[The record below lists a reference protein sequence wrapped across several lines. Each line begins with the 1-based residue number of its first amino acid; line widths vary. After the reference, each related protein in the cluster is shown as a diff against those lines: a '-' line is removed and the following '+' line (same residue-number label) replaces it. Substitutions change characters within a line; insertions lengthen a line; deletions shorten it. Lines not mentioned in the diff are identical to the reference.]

1 MKSDPRVQQFL
12 DEAAAARKELRK
24 LATDIAAY
32 RFDHGAHPMHTVVL
46 PEIQWAMEHGRTDIA
61 ARIIEMVDQY
71 NNASASAQMM
81 TARVSSEAHEK
92 AIRARDDG
100 DVPDYFAAGEEETQV
115 LRLSPEEAQTVFS
128 TVNSDE
134 E

>member
-1 MKSDPRVQQFL
+1 MTLDSRVQQFL

-24 LATDIAAY
+24 LATDIAAHRY
-32 RFDHGAHPMHTVVL
+32 DHGTLPMHSMVL
-46 PEIQWAMEHGRTDIA
+46 PEIRWAMEHGRTDIVM
-61 ARIIEMVDQY
+61 RIMEMVDQHL
-71 NNASASAQMM
+71 NASASAQMM
-81 TARVSSEAHEK
+81 AARVAAESHER

-100 DVPDYFAAGEEETQV
+100 DVPDYFADTEEDTQV

-128 TVNSDE
+128 AVDSDE

>member
-12 DEAAAARKELRK
+12 DEAAAARRELRK
-24 LATDIAAY
+24 LATDIAAH
-32 RFDHGAHPMHTVVL
+32 RFDHGVPPMHCVVL
-46 PEIQWAMEHGRTDIA
+46 PEIKWAMDNGRTDIA
-61 ARIIEMVDQY
+61 IRIIEMVDQY
-71 NNASASAQMM
+71 NNASASALMM
-81 TARVSSEAHEK
+81 AARVATEAHEK

-100 DVPDYFAAGEEETQV
+100 DVPDYFADGQEDAQV

>member
-12 DEAAAARKELRK
+12 DEAAAARRELRK

-32 RFDHGAHPMHTVVL
+32 RFDHGLHPMHTVVL
-46 PEIQWAMEHGRTDIA
+46 PEIKWAMEHGRTDIA
-61 ARIIEMVDQY
+61 TRIIEMVDQY

-81 TARVSSEAHEK
+81 ASRVAAEAHEK

-100 DVPDYFAAGEEETQV
+100 DVPDYFSDGEEDAQV
-115 LRLSPEEAQTVFS
+115 LRLSPEEAQSAFS
-128 TVNSDE
+128 PVDSDE
-134 E
+134 